1 MKLIVNGEATPSE
14 AGDLAAL
21 LRELDLA
28 DAVVA
33 TALNGNFVPKGER
46 GLTPL
51 GEGDRVEIV
60 APMKGG

>member
-46 GLTPL
+46 GLAAL

>member
-33 TALNGNFVPKGER
+33 TALNGSFVPKGER
-46 GLTPL
+46 SETPL
-51 GEGDRVEIV
+51 GEGDQVEIV